1 MYSLRLILLLALSCA
16 PVLAGE
22 LTGDEWASL
31 KKEAKALSKKA
42 GEAQRKYDLIEAL
55 AGESSARATKL
66 LLQFAGATVE
76 RRDKLIGRAEKAE
89 DSYHKITT
97 RLRKKYGRKAGR
109 EKLEKDS
116 KWRKARDA
124 RDQTKKDLGHEND
137 IIAALGRMFAE
148 IRAPAAV
155 AVLADTSN
163 RDLKR
168 ATKASEVQTGILLS
182 LIRQPVAV
190 VTDALLRYAGDPR
203 DAHAQARVL
212 DWIGRKK
219 VKAGFDTAV
228 KALRA
233 KPRVVS
239 RSAVKAL
246 LALDDPRCVPA
257 IVQALPSASGL
268 LAEEMELALYHYTG
282 EQYFGAGSDAMWSGW
297 WKSEGESWLRSA
309 QSKRYVKTELKR
321 KGSASFYGIETRSD
335 RIVFVLDRSDSMRH
349 AVPQSAPVS
358 GSSRDTRVPGKTR
371 IEVAKNQLA
380 RSISRL
386 PKSAKFAVVFYCHE
400 VDTWKKPP
408 NLVTANKKNKHE
420 ATAWFMGQK
429 HVGSTLL
436 FPALHEA
443 LKYARVGGGKS
454 ATDPRGADTI
464 YLLSDGA
471 PTDAKGTLLT
481 GEVLE
486 QEIQRFLEAN
496 RAFNCV
502 VHTIGISPQH
512 DRALMARIAR
522 ETGGTYKAVGMKR

>member
-1 MYSLRLILLLALSCA
+1 MHAFRLILLLALSSA
-16 PVLAGE
+16 PALAGE

-31 KKEAKALSKKA
+31 KKEAKTLSKKA

-76 RRDKLIGRAEKAE
+76 RREKLVGRAEKAE
-89 DSYHKITT
+89 DSYLKITK
-97 RLRKKYGRKAGR
+97 RLRKKYGRTAGR
-109 EKLEKDS
+109 AKLEKDS

-124 RDQTKKDLGHEND
+124 REQTSTDLGVEND

-155 AVLADTSN
+155 AVLADASN

-168 ATKASEVQTGILLS
+168 ATKASEVKTGILLS
-182 LIRQPVAV
+182 LLRQPVAV
-190 VTDALLRYAGDPR
+190 VTDALLLHAGDSR
-203 DAHAQARVL
+203 DPHAQARVL

-246 LALDDPRCVPA
+246 VALDDPRCVPA

-297 WKSEGESWLRSA
+297 WKSKGESWLRSA
-309 QSKRYVKTELKR
+309 QSKRYGKTELKR

-349 AVPQSAPVS
+349 PVPQSASVS
-358 GSSRDTRVPGKTR
+358 GKTR

-386 PKSAKFAVVFYCHE
+386 PRSAWFAVVFYCHV

-408 NLVTANKKNKHE
+408 KLLLADKKNKQE

-443 LKYARVGGGKS
+443 LKYAKVGGGKS
-454 ATDPRGADTI
+454 ATDVRGADTI

-496 RAFNCV
+496 RAFHCI
-502 VHTIGISPQH
+502 VHTIGIGPQH

-522 ETGGTYKAVGMKR
+522 ETGGTYKAVGMER